1 MNKTTKRIIYA
12 AIGLVILALLIIP
25 KLGSDEKKP
34 TAGPAPGGGRPG
46 GGGPLRV
53 DAILM
58 QPERLENKVNTT
70 GTILPNEQVELKSE
84 VSGRITRIY
93 FAEGMSVGQGALL
106 VKIDDSELRAQ
117 LLKATTR
124 KKLLAENEARQKKL
138 LEMEALSQ
146 EEYEQ
151 SLGEVQSVNADI
163 ELLKAQIAKTE
174 IRAPFGGRIGL
185 KDISV
190 GSVITSAT
198 PIVTIMD
205 ITPLKIDFS
214 VPERYAQ
221 MLPRGTP
228 IYFKVQG
235 TGTDLLQGSVYAVE
249 PSINSSTRTMNARA
263 LYPNADGRVLPGAF
277 ADVQVILSDINNAL
291 MIPTEALVPD
301 IEGQK
306 VFLFKSGKAVSK
318 IVQTGIRTPEKVQI
332 TGGIDAGDTVITTGL
347 LQIKPNAPVKLS
359 VVKRS

>member
-1 MNKTTKRIIYA
+1 MNRNTKRIIYA
-12 AIGLVILALLIIP
+12 AIGLVILLLLILP

-34 TAGPAPGGGRPG
+34 AATGPAPGARGVS
-46 GGGPLRV
+46 GPLRV

-58 QPERLENKVNTT
+58 QPERLENKINTT
-70 GTILPNEQVELKSE
+70 GTIMPNEQVELKSE
-84 VSGRITRIY
+84 VSGRITKIY
-93 FAEGMSVGQGALL
+93 FSEGMSVGQGALL

-249 PSINSSTRTMNARA
+249 PSINPSTRTMNARA

-277 ADVQVILSDINNAL
+277 ADVQVVLSDINNAL

-306 VFLFKSGKAVSK
+306 VFLFKSGKAIPK
-318 IVQTGIRTPEKVQI
+318 IVQTGLRTPEKVQI
-332 TGGIDAGDTVITTGL
+332 TGGIEAGDTVITTGL
-347 LQIKPNAPVKLS
+347 LQIKPNAPVRLAA
-359 VVKRS
+359 VKRS

>member
-1 MNKTTKRIIYA
+1 
-12 AIGLVILALLIIP
+12 
-25 KLGSDEKKP
+25 
-34 TAGPAPGGGRPG
+34 
-46 GGGPLRV
+46 
-53 DAILM
+53 
-58 QPERLENKVNTT
+58 
-70 GTILPNEQVELKSE
+70 
-84 VSGRITRIY
+84 
-93 FAEGMSVGQGALL
+93 
-106 VKIDDSELRAQ
+106 
-117 LLKATTR
+117 
-124 KKLLAENEARQKKL
+124 
-138 LEMEALSQ
+138 MEALSQ

-163 ELLKAQIAKTE
+163 QLLQAQIAQTE
-174 IRAPFGGRIGL
+174 IRAPFAGRIGL
-185 KDISV
+185 KNISV

-205 ITPLKIDFS
+205 ISPLKIDFS

-249 PSINSSTRTMNARA
+249 PSINATTRTLNARA

-277 ADVQVILSDINNAL
+277 ADVQVVLNDINNAM

-306 VFLFKSGKAVSK
+306 VFLFKSGKAVPK
-318 IVQTGIRTPEKVQI
+318 VVETGIRTPEKVQI
-332 TGGIDAGDTVITTGL
+332 TKGIDAGDTVITTGL
-347 LQIKPNAPVKLS
+347 LQIKPNAPVKLA